1 MKKTWLNSKEP
12 MPKWVGVIAVMLVPL
27 FIALLVSDGDLEF
40 GMYVFCVVI
49 LFFGFLYLVGYGLTN
64 RIQKVIKDIGKE
76 RYEEIKKEEALVNII
91 EAELLDIPSSSRQNR
106 MHLNP
111 PNIKFTGKVKEFWDK
126 EKKKIRYE
134 LSFRDGQEHGLWKG
148 WYLNGQLGYE
158 RQYKVEDSYGSL
170 GKIHGKTKVWDKSG
184 KLRVTLSYDKGVLLY
199 K

>member
-1 MKKTWLNSKEP
+1 LNSKEP
-12 MPKWVGVIAVMLVPL
+12 MPKWAGVIAVMLVPL
-27 FIALLVSDGDLEF
+27 FIALLVSDGDLES

-49 LFFGFLYLVGYGLTN
+49 LFVGFFYLVGYRLTN

-91 EAELLDIPSSSRQNR
+91 EAELLDIPSGSRQNR

-158 RQYKVEDSYGSL
+158 REYKVEDSYGSL
-170 GKIHGKTKVWDKSG
+170 GK
-184 KLRVTLSYDKGVLLY
+184 
-199 K
+199 